1 VPAAHCCR
9 RGCVVDQHDCATG
22 PGAAADNLIRD
33 RPYRHQ
39 FSADPFCRNYSQR
52 IGEGDL
58 AHLARAPGRR
68 HWLSSRACTRGGGQ
82 RAAGHCDSSTDSSAP
97 TRPSSSLRQRIS
109 RASSRWRSRPTDA
122 PPRRGA
128 LGARTDVGL
137 PAPVRGRGDRPV
149 SVHVAV
155 PAPKRGRNPSRG
167 PANLAATPRRTGHW
181 RTHPAR
187 PTRAGCRAGM
197 PAVSRRGRIGAPT
210 DVRWRR
216 PNSRAGAGLSRTAGL
231 PRTPLPRRQ
240 PGRGYVVP
248 SSPVW
253 SPLSPR
259 PA

>member
-1 VPAAHCCR
+1 VEVNAQPATATHLRIR
-9 RGCVVDQHDCATG
+9 RRRRV
-22 PGAAADNLIRD
+22 
-33 RPYRHQ
+33 RHPACGRG
-39 FSADPFCRNYSQR
+39 S
-52 IGEGDL
+52 
-58 AHLARAPGRR
+58 LARP
-68 HWLSSRACTRGGGQ
+68 RGGDPGL
-82 RAAGHCDSSTDSSAP
+82 P
-97 TRPSSSLRQRIS
+97 TL
-109 RASSRWRSRPTDA
+109 